1 MKFKEILEKI
11 KVYAPLGVSLVV
23 AACVVIS
30 LSGYQA
36 KASEPSKD
44 KKQQVSESVTD
55 AETETET
62 ENAAEDT
69 QTHAGSFELADG
81 VYKGSATG
89 FSGPVTVAVTIM
101 DKKITS
107 IDILSSTDDEAFFN
121 RAKGVIDRIIA
132 SQSFDV
138 DVVSG
143 ATYSSNGIIGA
154 VKNALTGEKDNGVTG
169 KSKQESTSES
179 ESDSSLA
186 EIAAVQDASAYKD
199 GTYYGTG
206 KGFAGTMKVKV
217 DISGGKIASISIVS
231 TKDGDSYVKSAS
243 SLLDTIVEKQ
253 STNVDTVSGATF
265 SSRGIIAA
273 VRSALSQAAVSEN
286 TADNNNDKQEA
297 AESSGNGQTDEN
309 SSGSA
314 SEQGTEGTLPYVDGI
329 YYGTAEGYKGDIKAA
344 VVIQNKTLKAILVTE
359 KQDDEPFITNA
370 MDVLKNMMKKQSADV
385 DTVSGATYSSKG
397 LIGAVKAAFEE
408 ARKTT
413 AGENTGDGN
422 SDANNKNNSNS
433 DNNNGN
439 DNSSNNADD
448 SNIAGEEDKA
458 VLSKLVQS
466 QASLDGAQYTQLSWY
481 LLQIRL
487 GDAQEVLESA
497 ESTKKDVSCAQ
508 EKLQA
513 AINALQKNDTST
525 NVYEDGVYEVST
537 LCIPDDDMDFSAYN
551 LSMKVTIAN
560 DRIVSIT
567 DVKGDGDS
575 QNASYI
581 KKAADGT
588 KNQPGL
594 VSVLT
599 SQANADSIDFSS
611 IDTVSRATCT
621 SKAIIDG
628 CKSALEAAKKK

>member
-30 LSGYQA
+30 LSTYQA

-44 KKQQVSESVTD
+44 KKQQVSESMAD
-55 AETETET
+55 TETET
-62 ENAAEDT
+62 ENATEDT
-69 QTHAGSFELADG
+69 QTATGSFDLADG

-89 FSGPVTVAVTIM
+89 YRGSVTVAVTIL
-101 DKKITS
+101 DKKIVS
-107 IDILSSTDDEAFFN
+107 IDILSASDDEAFFN
-121 RAKGVIDRIIA
+121 RAKGVIDRIIS
-132 SQSFDV
+132 SQSLDV

-179 ESDSSLA
+179 ESDSSSA

-206 KGFAGTMKVKV
+206 KGFAGNIKVKV
-217 DISGGKIASISIVS
+217 DIAGGKISAISIVS

-273 VRSALSQAAVSEN
+273 VRSALSRAAVSEN
-286 TADNNNDKQEA
+286 TAGNNTDKQGA
-297 AESSGNGQTDEN
+297 AEASGNGQTDEN
-309 SSGSA
+309 SSGGA
-314 SEQGTEGTLPYVDGI
+314 SEQGTEGTLAYVDGI
-329 YYGTAEGYKGDIKAA
+329 YYGTSEGYKGDIKVA
-344 VVIQNKTLKAILVTE
+344 VVIQDKTLKAILVTE

-397 LIGAVKAAFEE
+397 LIGAVKEAFEE

-413 AGENTGDGN
+413 AGENTGNGN
-422 SDANNKNNSNS
+422 SGGNNNNSN
-433 DNNNGN
+433 
-439 DNSSNNADD
+439 NAAD
-448 SNIAGEEDKA
+448 SNIALDEDKA

-466 QASLDGAQYTQLSWY
+466 QASLDGTQYTQLSWY

-497 ESTKKDVSCAQ
+497 ESTKKDVSRAQ

-525 NVYEDGVYEVST
+525 NVYEDGTYEVST

-588 KNQPGL
+588 KNQQGM
-594 VSVLT
+594 VSMLT

-611 IDTVSRATCT
+611 IDTVSHATCT

>member
-1 MKFKEILEKI
+1 MKFKEVLEKI
-11 KVYAPLGVSLVV
+11 KVYAPLGVSLVI

-30 LSGYQA
+30 LSGYQT

-44 KKQQVSESVTD
+44 KKHQVSERVTD
-55 AETETET
+55 AETET

-69 QTHAGSFELADG
+69 QTATGSFELADG

-273 VRSALSQAAVSEN
+273 VRSALSQAAVSDN
-286 TADNNNDKQEA
+286 TDKQGA
-297 AESSGNGQTDEN
+297 AEASGNGQTDEN

-314 SEQGTEGTLPYVDGI
+314 SEKGTEGTLPYADGI
-329 YYGTAEGYKGDIKAA
+329 YYGTAGGYKGDIRVA
-344 VVIQNKTLKAILVTE
+344 VVIQDKTLKAILVTE

-413 AGENTGDGN
+413 AGENTGGSN
-422 SDANNKNNSNS
+422 SDSNNSN
-433 DNNNGN
+433 DNN
-439 DNSSNNADD
+439 

-525 NVYEDGVYEVST
+525 NVYEDGTYDVST

-575 QNASYI
+575 QNVSYI
-581 KKAADGT
+581 NKAADGT
-588 KNQPGL
+588 KNQPGM

>member
-1 MKFKEILEKI
+1 MKFKEVLEKI
-11 KVYAPLGVSLVV
+11 KVYAPLGVSLVI

-30 LSGYQA
+30 LSGYQT

-44 KKQQVSESVTD
+44 KKHQVSERVTD
-55 AETETET
+55 TETED
-62 ENAAEDT
+62 AAEDT
-69 QTHAGSFELADG
+69 QTATGSFELADG

-101 DKKITS
+101 DKKIIS

-273 VRSALSQAAVSEN
+273 VRSALSQAAVSDN
-286 TADNNNDKQEA
+286 TVGNNTDKQGA
-297 AESSGNGQTDEN
+297 AEASGNGQTDEN

-329 YYGTAEGYKGDIKAA
+329 YYGTAEGYKGDIRVA
-344 VVIQNKTLKAILVTE
+344 VVIQDKTLKAILVTE

-408 ARKTT
+408 ARKAT
-413 AGENTGDGN
+413 AGENTGGSN
-422 SDANNKNNSNS
+422 SDSNNSN
-433 DNNNGN
+433 DNN
-439 DNSSNNADD
+439 

-458 VLSKLVQS
+458 VLLKLVQS

-525 NVYEDGVYEVST
+525 NVYEDGTYDVST

-575 QNASYI
+575 QNVSYI
-581 KKAADGT
+581 KKAVDGT
-588 KNQPGL
+588 KNQPGM

-599 SQANADSIDFSS
+599 SQTNADSIDFSS
-611 IDTVSRATCT
+611 IDTVSHATCT

>member
-1 MKFKEILEKI
+1 MKFKEVLEKI
-11 KVYAPLGVSLVV
+11 KVYAPLGVSLVI

-30 LSGYQA
+30 LSGYQT

-44 KKQQVSESVTD
+44 KKQQVSERVTD
-55 AETETET
+55 TETET
-62 ENAAEDT
+62 ENT
-69 QTHAGSFELADG
+69 QTATGSFDLADG

-101 DKKITS
+101 DKEITS

-121 RAKGVIDRIIA
+121 RAKGVIDRIIS

-143 ATYSSNGIIGA
+143 ATYSSNGIIKA
-154 VKNALTGEKDNGVTG
+154 VKNALTGEKDKTVTG
-169 KSKQESTSES
+169 KSKQESAS
-179 ESDSSLA
+179 ESDSSSV
-186 EIAAVQDASAYKD
+186 EKAAVQDASAYKD

-217 DISGGKIASISIVS
+217 DIVGGKIASISIVS
-231 TKDGDSYVKSAS
+231 TKDGDSYAKSAS

-265 SSRGIIAA
+265 SSRGIISA
-273 VRSALSQAAVSEN
+273 VRSALSQAAVSQN
-286 TADNNNDKQEA
+286 TADNITDKQDATET
-297 AESSGNGQTDEN
+297 SGNGQTDEN
-309 SSGSA
+309 PSGSA
-314 SEQGTEGTLPYVDGI
+314 SEQGTGGTLPYVDGI
-329 YYGTAEGYKGDIKAA
+329 YYGTAEGYKGDIKVA
-344 VVIQNKTLKAILVTE
+344 VVIQDKTLKAILVTE

-413 AGENTGDGN
+413 AGENTGD
-422 SDANNKNNSNS
+422 SNS
-433 DNNNGN
+433 GNN
-439 DNSSNNADD
+439 NSSNNSDN
-448 SNIAGEEDKA
+448 SNIAGDEDKA

-466 QASLDGAQYTQLSWY
+466 QASLDGTQYTQLSWY

-487 GDAQEVLESA
+487 EDANEVLSSA
-497 ESTKKDVSCAQ
+497 EATKKDVSRAQ

-525 NVYEDGVYEVST
+525 NVYEDGTYDVST

-588 KNQPGL
+588 KNQQGM

-599 SQANADSIDFSS
+599 SQANAANIDFSS

-621 SKAIIDG
+621 SKAIING
-628 CKSALEAAKKK
+628 CKSVLEAAKKK

>member
-1 MKFKEILEKI
+1 MKFKEVLEKI
-11 KVYAPLGVSLVV
+11 KVYAPLGVSLVI

-30 LSGYQA
+30 LSGYQT

-44 KKQQVSESVTD
+44 KKQQVSDRV
-55 AETETET
+55 TETET
-62 ENAAEDT
+62 ENAAENT
-69 QTHAGSFELADG
+69 QTATGSFELADG

-132 SQSFDV
+132 SQSFGV

-273 VRSALSQAAVSEN
+273 VRSALSQAAVSDN
-286 TADNNNDKQEA
+286 TDKQGA
-297 AESSGNGQTDEN
+297 AEASGNGQTDEN

-314 SEQGTEGTLPYVDGI
+314 SEKGTEGTLPYADGI
-329 YYGTAEGYKGDIKAA
+329 YYGTAGGYKGDIRVA
-344 VVIQNKTLKAILVTE
+344 VVIQDKTLKAILVTE

-413 AGENTGDGN
+413 AGENTGGSN
-422 SDANNKNNSNS
+422 SDSNNSN
-433 DNNNGN
+433 DNN
-439 DNSSNNADD
+439 

-487 GDAQEVLESA
+487 GDAQEILESA

-525 NVYEDGVYEVST
+525 NVYEDGTYDVST

-575 QNASYI
+575 QNVSYI
-581 KKAADGT
+581 NKAADGT
-588 KNQPGL
+588 KNQPGM

>member
-1 MKFKEILEKI
+1 MKFKEVLEKI
-11 KVYAPLGVSLVV
+11 KVYAPLGVSLVI

-30 LSGYQA
+30 LSGYQT

-44 KKQQVSESVTD
+44 KKHQVSERVTD
-55 AETETET
+55 TET

-69 QTHAGSFELADG
+69 QTATGSFELADG

-273 VRSALSQAAVSEN
+273 VRSALSQAAVSDN
-286 TADNNNDKQEA
+286 TVGNNTDKQGA
-297 AESSGNGQTDEN
+297 AEASGNGQTDEN

-314 SEQGTEGTLPYVDGI
+314 SEKGTEGTLQYVDGI
-329 YYGTAEGYKGDIKAA
+329 YYGTAEGYKGDIRVA
-344 VVIQNKTLKAILVTE
+344 VVIQDKTLKAILVTE

-413 AGENTGDGN
+413 AGENTGGSN
-422 SDANNKNNSNS
+422 SDSNNSN
-433 DNNNGN
+433 DNN
-439 DNSSNNADD
+439 

-458 VLSKLVQS
+458 VLLKLVQS

-525 NVYEDGVYEVST
+525 NVYEDGTYDVST

-575 QNASYI
+575 QNVSYI
-581 KKAADGT
+581 KKAVDGT
-588 KNQPGL
+588 KNQAGM

-599 SQANADSIDFSS
+599 SQTNADSIDFSS
-611 IDTVSRATCT
+611 IDTVSHATCT

>member
-1 MKFKEILEKI
+1 MKFKEVLEKI
-11 KVYAPLGVSLVV
+11 KVYAPLGVSLVI

-30 LSGYQA
+30 LSGYQT

-44 KKQQVSESVTD
+44 KKQQVSERVTD
-55 AETETET
+55 TET

-69 QTHAGSFELADG
+69 QTATGSFELADG

-169 KSKQESTSES
+169 KAKQESTSES

-273 VRSALSQAAVSEN
+273 VRSALSQAAVSDN
-286 TADNNNDKQEA
+286 TDKQGA
-297 AESSGNGQTDEN
+297 AEASGNGQTDEN

-314 SEQGTEGTLPYVDGI
+314 SEKGTEGTLPYVDGV
-329 YYGTAEGYKGDIKAA
+329 YYGTAEGYKGDIRVA
-344 VVIQNKTLKAILVTE
+344 VVIQDKTLKAILVTE

-413 AGENTGDGN
+413 AGENTGGSN
-422 SDANNKNNSNS
+422 SDSNNSN
-433 DNNNGN
+433 DNN
-439 DNSSNNADD
+439 

-487 GDAQEVLESA
+487 GDAQEILESA

-525 NVYEDGVYEVST
+525 NVYEDGTYDVST

-575 QNASYI
+575 QNVSYI
-581 KKAADGT
+581 NKAADGT
-588 KNQPGL
+588 KNQPGM

-599 SQANADSIDFSS
+599 SQTNADSIDFSS
-611 IDTVSRATCT
+611 IDTVSHATCT

>member
-1 MKFKEILEKI
+1 MKFKEVLEKI
-11 KVYAPLGVSLVV
+11 KVYAPLGVSLVI

-30 LSGYQA
+30 LSGYQT

-44 KKQQVSESVTD
+44 KKQQVSERVTD
-55 AETETET
+55 AET

-69 QTHAGSFELADG
+69 QTATGSFELADG

-101 DKKITS
+101 DKKIIS

-179 ESDSSLA
+179 ESDSALA

-206 KGFAGTMKVKV
+206 KGFVGTMKVKV

-273 VRSALSQAAVSEN
+273 VRSALSQAAVSDN
-286 TADNNNDKQEA
+286 TTGNNTDKQSA
-297 AESSGNGQTDEN
+297 AEASGNGQTDEN

-314 SEQGTEGTLPYVDGI
+314 SEKGTEGTLPYVDGI
-329 YYGTAEGYKGDIKAA
+329 YYGTAEGYRGDIRVA
-344 VVIQNKTLKAILVTE
+344 VVIQDKTLKAILVTK

-413 AGENTGDGN
+413 AGENTGDSN
-422 SDANNKNNSNS
+422 SDSNNSN
-433 DNNNGN
+433 DNNG
-439 DNSSNNADD
+439 
-448 SNIAGEEDKA
+448 NIAGEEDKA

-525 NVYEDGVYEVST
+525 NVYEDGTYDVST

-575 QNASYI
+575 QNAPYI
-581 KKAADGT
+581 NKAADGT
-588 KNQPGL
+588 KNQPGM

-599 SQANADSIDFSS
+599 SQTNADSIDFSS

-628 CKSALEAAKKK
+628 CKSALESAKKK

>member
-1 MKFKEILEKI
+1 MKFKEVFEKI
-11 KVYAPLGVSLVV
+11 KVYAPLGVSLVI

-30 LSGYQA
+30 LSGYQT
-36 KASEPSKD
+36 KASEPSND
-44 KKQQVSESVTD
+44 KKHQVSERVTD
-55 AETETET
+55 TETED
-62 ENAAEDT
+62 AAEDT
-69 QTHAGSFELADG
+69 QTATGSFELADG

-101 DKKITS
+101 DKKIIS

-169 KSKQESTSES
+169 KSKQGSTSES

-273 VRSALSQAAVSEN
+273 VRSALSQAAVNDN
-286 TADNNNDKQEA
+286 TTGNNTDKQGA
-297 AESSGNGQTDEN
+297 AEVSGNGQTDEN

-314 SEQGTEGTLPYVDGI
+314 SEKGTEGTLPYVDGI
-329 YYGTAEGYKGDIKAA
+329 YYGTAEGYKGDIRVA
-344 VVIQNKTLKAILVTE
+344 VVIQDKTLKAILVTE

-413 AGENTGDGN
+413 AGENTGGSN
-422 SDANNKNNSNS
+422 SDSNNSN
-433 DNNNGN
+433 DNN
-439 DNSSNNADD
+439 

-458 VLSKLVQS
+458 VLLKLVQS

-525 NVYEDGVYEVST
+525 NVYEDGTYDVST

-575 QNASYI
+575 QNVSYI
-581 KKAADGT
+581 KKAVDGT
-588 KNQPGL
+588 KNQAGM

-599 SQANADSIDFSS
+599 SQTNADSIDFSS
-611 IDTVSRATCT
+611 IDTVSHATCT

>member
-1 MKFKEILEKI
+1 MKFKEVLEKI
-11 KVYAPLGVSLVV
+11 KVYAPLGVSLVI

-30 LSGYQA
+30 LSGYQT

-44 KKQQVSESVTD
+44 KKQQVSERVTD
-55 AETETET
+55 TET
-62 ENAAEDT
+62 ENT
-69 QTHAGSFELADG
+69 QTATGSFDLADG

-121 RAKGVIDRIIA
+121 RAKGVIDRIIS

-143 ATYSSNGIIGA
+143 ATYSSNGIIKA

-169 KSKQESTSES
+169 KSKQESASES
-179 ESDSSLA
+179 ESDSSSV

-217 DISGGKIASISIVS
+217 DIAGGKIASISIVS

-286 TADNNNDKQEA
+286 TAGNNTDKQDATET
-297 AESSGNGQTDEN
+297 SGNGQTDEN
-309 SSGSA
+309 PSGSA
-314 SEQGTEGTLPYVDGI
+314 SEQGTGGTLPYVDGI
-329 YYGTAEGYKGDIKAA
+329 YYGTAEGYKGDIKVA
-344 VVIQNKTLKAILVTE
+344 VVIQDKTLKAILVTE

-413 AGENTGDGN
+413 AGENTGD
-422 SDANNKNNSNS
+422 SNS
-433 DNNNGN
+433 GNN
-439 DNSSNNADD
+439 NSSNNSDN
-448 SNIAGEEDKA
+448 SNIAGDEDKA

-466 QASLDGAQYTQLSWY
+466 QASLDGTQYTQLSWY

-487 GDAQEVLESA
+487 EDANEVLSSA
-497 ESTKKDVSCAQ
+497 EATKKDVSRAQ

-525 NVYEDGVYEVST
+525 NVYEDGTYDVST

-588 KNQPGL
+588 KNQQGM

-599 SQANADSIDFSS
+599 SQANAANIDFSS

-621 SKAIIDG
+621 SKAIING
-628 CKSALEAAKKK
+628 CKSVLEAAKKK

>member
-1 MKFKEILEKI
+1 MKFKEVLEKI
-11 KVYAPLGVSLVV
+11 KVYAPLGVSLVI

-30 LSGYQA
+30 LSGYQT

-44 KKQQVSESVTD
+44 KKHQVSERVTD
-55 AETETET
+55 TETED
-62 ENAAEDT
+62 AAEDT
-69 QTHAGSFELADG
+69 QTATGSFELADG

-101 DKKITS
+101 DKKIIS

-273 VRSALSQAAVSEN
+273 VRSALSQAAVSDN
-286 TADNNNDKQEA
+286 TVGNNTDKQGA
-297 AESSGNGQTDEN
+297 AEASGNGQTDEN

-329 YYGTAEGYKGDIKAA
+329 YYGTAEGYKGDIRVA
-344 VVIQNKTLKAILVTE
+344 VVIQDKTLKAILVTE

-385 DTVSGATYSSKG
+385 DTVSGAYSSKG

-413 AGENTGDGN
+413 AGENTGGSN
-422 SDANNKNNSNS
+422 SDSNNSN
-433 DNNNGN
+433 DNN
-439 DNSSNNADD
+439 

-458 VLSKLVQS
+458 VLLKLVQS

-525 NVYEDGVYEVST
+525 NVYEDGTYDVST

-575 QNASYI
+575 QNVSYI
-581 KKAADGT
+581 KKAVEGT
-588 KNQPGL
+588 KNQPGM

-599 SQANADSIDFSS
+599 SQTNADSIDFSS
-611 IDTVSRATCT
+611 IDTVSHATCT

>member
-30 LSGYQA
+30 LSTYQA

-44 KKQQVSESVTD
+44 KKQQVSESMAD
-55 AETETET
+55 TETET
-62 ENAAEDT
+62 ENATEDT
-69 QTHAGSFELADG
+69 QTATGSFDLADG

-89 FSGPVTVAVTIM
+89 YRGSVTVAVTIL
-101 DKKITS
+101 DKKIVS
-107 IDILSSTDDEAFFN
+107 IDILSASDDEAFFN
-121 RAKGVIDRIIA
+121 RAKGVIDRIIS
-132 SQSFDV
+132 SQSLDV

-154 VKNALTGEKDNGVTG
+154 VKNALTGEKDKGVTG
-169 KSKQESTSES
+169 KSKQESRLDS
-179 ESDSSLA
+179 ESDNSSA

-206 KGFAGTMKVKV
+206 KGFAGNIKVKV
-217 DISGGKIASISIVS
+217 DIAGGKISAISIVS

-273 VRSALSQAAVSEN
+273 VRSALSQATVREN
-286 TADNNNDKQEA
+286 TAGSDTDKQGA
-297 AESSGNGQTDEN
+297 AETSGNGQTDEN

-314 SEQGTEGTLPYVDGI
+314 SEHGTEGTLPYVDGI
-329 YYGTAEGYKGDIKAA
+329 YYGTSEGYKGDIKVA
-344 VVIQNKTLKAILVTE
+344 VVIQDKTLKAILVTE

-397 LIGAVKAAFEE
+397 LIGAVKEAFEE

-413 AGENTGDGN
+413 AGENTGNGN
-422 SDANNKNNSNS
+422 SGGNNNNSN
-433 DNNNGN
+433 
-439 DNSSNNADD
+439 NAAD
-448 SNIAGEEDKA
+448 SNIALDEDKA

-466 QASLDGAQYTQLSWY
+466 QASLDGTQYTQLSWY

-487 GDAQEVLESA
+487 GDAQEVLDSA
-497 ESTKKDVSCAQ
+497 ESTKKDVSRTQ

-525 NVYEDGVYEVST
+525 NVYEDGTYEVST

-588 KNQPGL
+588 KNQQGM
-594 VSVLT
+594 VSMLT
-599 SQANADSIDFSS
+599 SQAKADSIDFSS

>member
-1 MKFKEILEKI
+1 MKFKEVLEKI
-11 KVYAPLGVSLVV
+11 KVYAPLGVSLVI

-30 LSGYQA
+30 LSGYQT

-44 KKQQVSESVTD
+44 KKHQVSERVTD
-55 AETETET
+55 TETED
-62 ENAAEDT
+62 AAEDT
-69 QTHAGSFELADG
+69 QTATGSFELADG

-121 RAKGVIDRIIA
+121 RAKAVIDRIIA

-273 VRSALSQAAVSEN
+273 VRSALSQAAVSDKTTGNN
-286 TADNNNDKQEA
+286 TDKQGA
-297 AESSGNGQTDEN
+297 AEASGNGQTDKN

-329 YYGTAEGYKGDIKAA
+329 YYGTAEGYKGDIRVA
-344 VVIQNKTLKAILVTE
+344 VVIQDKTLKAILVTE

-413 AGENTGDGN
+413 AGENTGGSN
-422 SDANNKNNSNS
+422 SDSNNSN
-433 DNNNGN
+433 DNN
-439 DNSSNNADD
+439 

-458 VLSKLVQS
+458 VLLKLVQS

-525 NVYEDGVYEVST
+525 NVYEDGTYDVST

-575 QNASYI
+575 QNVSYI
-581 KKAADGT
+581 KKAVDGT
-588 KNQPGL
+588 KNQAGM

-599 SQANADSIDFSS
+599 SQTNADSIDFSS
-611 IDTVSRATCT
+611 IDTVSHATCT

>member
-1 MKFKEILEKI
+1 MKFKEVLEKI
-11 KVYAPLGVSLVV
+11 KVYAPLGVSLVI

-30 LSGYQA
+30 LSGYQT

-44 KKQQVSESVTD
+44 KKHQVSERVTD
-55 AETETET
+55 TET

-69 QTHAGSFELADG
+69 QTATGSFELADG

-121 RAKGVIDRIIA
+121 RAKAVIDRIIA

-169 KSKQESTSES
+169 KSKQGSTSES

-231 TKDGDSYVKSAS
+231 TKDGDSYVKIAS

-273 VRSALSQAAVSEN
+273 VRSALSQAAVSDN
-286 TADNNNDKQEA
+286 TTGNNTDKQGA
-297 AESSGNGQTDEN
+297 AEVSGNGQTDEN

-329 YYGTAEGYKGDIKAA
+329 YYGTAEGYKGDIRVA
-344 VVIQNKTLKAILVTE
+344 VVIQDKTLKAILVTE

-385 DTVSGATYSSKG
+385 DTISGATYSSKG

-413 AGENTGDGN
+413 AGENTGGSN
-422 SDANNKNNSNS
+422 SDSNNSN
-433 DNNNGN
+433 DNN
-439 DNSSNNADD
+439 

-458 VLSKLVQS
+458 VLLKLVQS

-525 NVYEDGVYEVST
+525 NVYEDGTYDVST

-575 QNASYI
+575 QNVSYI
-581 KKAADGT
+581 KKAVDGT
-588 KNQPGL
+588 KNQAGM

-599 SQANADSIDFSS
+599 SQTNADSIDFSS
-611 IDTVSRATCT
+611 IDTVSHATCT

>member
-1 MKFKEILEKI
+1 MKFKEVLEKI
-11 KVYAPLGVSLVV
+11 KVYAPLGVSLVI

-30 LSGYQA
+30 LSGYQT

-44 KKQQVSESVTD
+44 KKHQVSERVTD
-55 AETETET
+55 TETED
-62 ENAAEDT
+62 AAEDT
-69 QTHAGSFELADG
+69 QTATGSFELADG

-101 DKKITS
+101 DKKIIS

-169 KSKQESTSES
+169 KSKQGSTSES

-206 KGFAGTMKVKV
+206 KSFAGTMKVKV

-273 VRSALSQAAVSEN
+273 VRSALSQAAVSDN
-286 TADNNNDKQEA
+286 TTGNNTDKQGA
-297 AESSGNGQTDEN
+297 AEASGNGQTDEN

-314 SEQGTEGTLPYVDGI
+314 SEKGTEGTLPYVDGI
-329 YYGTAEGYKGDIKAA
+329 YYGTAEGYKGDIRVA
-344 VVIQNKTLKAILVTE
+344 VVIQDKTLKAILVTE

-413 AGENTGDGN
+413 AGENTGGSN
-422 SDANNKNNSNS
+422 SDSNNSN
-433 DNNNGN
+433 DNN
-439 DNSSNNADD
+439 

-458 VLSKLVQS
+458 VLLKLVQS

-525 NVYEDGVYEVST
+525 NVYEDGTYDVST

-575 QNASYI
+575 QNVSYI
-581 KKAADGT
+581 KKAVDGT
-588 KNQPGL
+588 KNQAGM

-599 SQANADSIDFSS
+599 SQTNADSIDFSS
-611 IDTVSRATCT
+611 IDTVSHATCT

>member
-1 MKFKEILEKI
+1 MKFKEVLEKI
-11 KVYAPLGVSLVV
+11 KVYAPLGVSLVI

-30 LSGYQA
+30 LSGYQT

-44 KKQQVSESVTD
+44 NKQQVSDRVT
-55 AETETET
+55 EIETET

-69 QTHAGSFELADG
+69 QTATGSFELADG

-186 EIAAVQDASAYKD
+186 EIAAAQDASAYKD

-273 VRSALSQAAVSEN
+273 VRSALSQAAVSDN
-286 TADNNNDKQEA
+286 TTGNNTDKQGA
-297 AESSGNGQTDEN
+297 AEASGNGQTDEN

-314 SEQGTEGTLPYVDGI
+314 SEKGTEGTLPYVDGI
-329 YYGTAEGYKGDIKAA
+329 YYGTAEGYKGDIRVA
-344 VVIQNKTLKAILVTE
+344 VVIQDKTLKAILVTE

-370 MDVLKNMMKKQSADV
+370 MDVLKNIMKKQSADV

-413 AGENTGDGN
+413 AGENTGGSN
-422 SDANNKNNSNS
+422 SDSNNSN
-433 DNNNGN
+433 DNN
-439 DNSSNNADD
+439 

-525 NVYEDGVYEVST
+525 NVYEDGTYDVST

-575 QNASYI
+575 QNVSYI
-581 KKAADGT
+581 NKAADGT
-588 KNQPGL
+588 KNQPGM

-599 SQANADSIDFSS
+599 SQTNAGSIDFSS

>member
-30 LSGYQA
+30 LSTYQA

-44 KKQQVSESVTD
+44 KKQQVSESVAD
-55 AETETET
+55 TET
-62 ENAAEDT
+62 ENATEDT
-69 QTHAGSFELADG
+69 QTATGSFDLADG

-89 FSGPVTVAVTIM
+89 FSGPVTVAVTIL
-101 DKKITS
+101 DKKIVS
-107 IDILSSTDDEAFFN
+107 IDILSASDDEAFFN

-154 VKNALTGEKDNGVTG
+154 VKNALTGETDKGVTG
-169 KSKQESTSES
+169 KTKQEGTSES

-186 EIAAVQDASAYKD
+186 EIATVQDASAYKD

-206 KGFAGTMKVKV
+206 KGFAGNIKVKV
-217 DISGGKIASISIVS
+217 DIAGGKISAISIVS
-231 TKDGDSYVKSAS
+231 TKDGDSYVRSAS

-286 TADNNNDKQEA
+286 TAGNNTDKQGA
-297 AESSGNGQTDEN
+297 AEASGNGQTDEN

-314 SEQGTEGTLPYVDGI
+314 SEQGTEGTLAYVDGI
-329 YYGTAEGYKGDIKAA
+329 YYGTAEGYKGDIKVA
-344 VVIQNKTLKAILVTE
+344 VVIQDKTLKAILVTE

-413 AGENTGDGN
+413 AGENTGNGN
-422 SDANNKNNSNS
+422 SGGNNNNSN
-433 DNNNGN
+433 NP
-439 DNSSNNADD
+439 AD
-448 SNIAGEEDKA
+448 SNIALDEDKA

-466 QASLDGAQYTQLSWY
+466 QASFDGTQYTQLSWY

-487 GDAQEVLESA
+487 GDAQEVLDSA
-497 ESTKKDVSCAQ
+497 ESTKKDVSRAQ

-525 NVYEDGVYEVST
+525 NVYEDGTYEVST

-588 KNQPGL
+588 KNQQGM
-594 VSVLT
+594 VSMLT

>member
-1 MKFKEILEKI
+1 MKFKEVLEKI
-11 KVYAPLGVSLVV
+11 KVYAPLGVSLVI

-30 LSGYQA
+30 LSGYQT

-44 KKQQVSESVTD
+44 KKHQVSERVTD
-55 AETETET
+55 TETED
-62 ENAAEDT
+62 AAEDT
-69 QTHAGSFELADG
+69 QTATGSFELADG

-101 DKKITS
+101 DKKIIS

-121 RAKGVIDRIIA
+121 RAKAVIDRIIA

-169 KSKQESTSES
+169 KSKQGSTSES

-231 TKDGDSYVKSAS
+231 TKDGDSYVKIAS

-273 VRSALSQAAVSEN
+273 VRSALSQAAVSDN
-286 TADNNNDKQEA
+286 TTGNNTDKQGA
-297 AESSGNGQTDEN
+297 AEVSGNGQTDEN

-314 SEQGTEGTLPYVDGI
+314 SEQGTEGTLPYVDGV
-329 YYGTAEGYKGDIKAA
+329 YYGTAEGYKGDIRVA
-344 VVIQNKTLKAILVTE
+344 VVIQDKTLKAILVTE

-413 AGENTGDGN
+413 AGENTGGSN
-422 SDANNKNNSNS
+422 SDSNNSN
-433 DNNNGN
+433 DNN
-439 DNSSNNADD
+439 

-458 VLSKLVQS
+458 VLLKLVQS

-525 NVYEDGVYEVST
+525 NVYEDGTYDVST

-575 QNASYI
+575 QNVSYI

-588 KNQPGL
+588 KNQPGM

-599 SQANADSIDFSS
+599 SQTNADSIDFSS
-611 IDTVSRATCT
+611 IDTVSHATCT

>member
-1 MKFKEILEKI
+1 MKFKEVLEKI
-11 KVYAPLGVSLVV
+11 KVYAPLGVSLVI

-30 LSGYQA
+30 LSGYQT

-44 KKQQVSESVTD
+44 KKHQVSERVTD
-55 AETETET
+55 TET

-69 QTHAGSFELADG
+69 QTATGSFELADG

-121 RAKGVIDRIIA
+121 RAKAVIDRIIA

-169 KSKQESTSES
+169 KSKQGSTSES

-273 VRSALSQAAVSEN
+273 VRSALSQAAVSDN
-286 TADNNNDKQEA
+286 TVGNNTDKQGATEA
-297 AESSGNGQTDEN
+297 SGNGQTDEN

-314 SEQGTEGTLPYVDGI
+314 SEKGTEGTLPYVDGI
-329 YYGTAEGYKGDIKAA
+329 YYGTAEGYKGDIRVA
-344 VVIQNKTLKAILVTE
+344 VVIQDKTLKAILVTE

-413 AGENTGDGN
+413 AGENTGGSN
-422 SDANNKNNSNS
+422 SDSNNSN
-433 DNNNGN
+433 DNN
-439 DNSSNNADD
+439 

-458 VLSKLVQS
+458 VLLKLVQS

-525 NVYEDGVYEVST
+525 NVYEDGTYDVST

-575 QNASYI
+575 QNVSYI
-581 KKAADGT
+581 KKAVDGT
-588 KNQPGL
+588 KNQAGM

-599 SQANADSIDFSS
+599 SQTNADSIDFSS
-611 IDTVSRATCT
+611 IDTVSHATCT

>member
-1 MKFKEILEKI
+1 MKFKEVLEKI
-11 KVYAPLGVSLVV
+11 KVYAPLGVSLVI

-30 LSGYQA
+30 LSGYQT

-44 KKQQVSESVTD
+44 KKQQVSERVTD
-55 AETETET
+55 TETET
-62 ENAAEDT
+62 ENATEDT
-69 QTHAGSFELADG
+69 QTATGSFDLADG

-121 RAKGVIDRIIA
+121 RAKGVIDRIIS

-179 ESDSSLA
+179 ESDSSSV

-217 DISGGKIASISIVS
+217 DIAGGKIASISIVS

-273 VRSALSQAAVSEN
+273 VRSALSQAAVSDN
-286 TADNNNDKQEA
+286 TTGNNTDKQGA
-297 AESSGNGQTDEN
+297 AEASGNGQTDEN

-314 SEQGTEGTLPYVDGI
+314 SEKGTEGTLPYVDGI
-329 YYGTAEGYKGDIKAA
+329 YYGTAEGYKGDIRVA
-344 VVIQNKTLKAILVTE
+344 VVIQDKTLKAILVTK

-397 LIGAVKAAFEE
+397 LIGAVKAACEE

-413 AGENTGDGN
+413 AGENTGD
-422 SDANNKNNSNS
+422 SNS
-433 DNNNGN
+433 GNN
-439 DNSSNNADD
+439 NSSNNSDN
-448 SNIAGEEDKA
+448 SNIAGDEDKA

-466 QASLDGAQYTQLSWY
+466 QASLDGTQYTQLSWY

-487 GDAQEVLESA
+487 EDANEVLSSA
-497 ESTKKDVSCAQ
+497 EATKKDVSRAQ

-525 NVYEDGVYEVST
+525 NVYEDGTYDVST

-588 KNQPGL
+588 KNQPGM

-599 SQANADSIDFSS
+599 SQANADSIDFSG

-621 SKAIIDG
+621 SKAIING
-628 CKSALEAAKKK
+628 CKSVLEAAKKK

>member
-1 MKFKEILEKI
+1 MKFKEVLEKI
-11 KVYAPLGVSLVV
+11 KVYAPLGVSLVI

-30 LSGYQA
+30 LSGYQT

-44 KKQQVSESVTD
+44 KKQQVSERVTD
-55 AETETET
+55 TETET
-62 ENAAEDT
+62 ENT
-69 QTHAGSFELADG
+69 QTATGSFDLADG

-179 ESDSSLA
+179 ESDSSSV

-217 DISGGKIASISIVS
+217 DIAGGKIASISIVS

-265 SSRGIIAA
+265 SSRGIISA
-273 VRSALSQAAVSEN
+273 VRSALSQAAVSQN
-286 TADNNNDKQEA
+286 TADNITDKQDATET
-297 AESSGNGQTDEN
+297 SGNGQTDEN
-309 SSGSA
+309 PSGSA
-314 SEQGTEGTLPYVDGI
+314 SEQGTGGTLPYVDGI
-329 YYGTAEGYKGDIKAA
+329 YYGTAEGYKGDIKVA
-344 VVIQNKTLKAILVTE
+344 VVIQDKTLKAILVTE

-413 AGENTGDGN
+413 AGENTGD
-422 SDANNKNNSNS
+422 SNS
-433 DNNNGN
+433 GNN
-439 DNSSNNADD
+439 NSSNNSDN
-448 SNIAGEEDKA
+448 SNIAGDEDKA

-466 QASLDGAQYTQLSWY
+466 QASLDGTQYTQLSWY

-487 GDAQEVLESA
+487 EDANEVLSSA
-497 ESTKKDVSCAQ
+497 EATKKDVSRAQ

-525 NVYEDGVYEVST
+525 NVYEDGTYDVST

-588 KNQPGL
+588 KNQPGM

-599 SQANADSIDFSS
+599 SQANADSIDFSG

-621 SKAIIDG
+621 SKAIING
-628 CKSALEAAKKK
+628 CKSVLEAAKKK

>member
-1 MKFKEILEKI
+1 MKFKEVFEKI
-11 KVYAPLGVSLVV
+11 KVYAPLGVSLVI

-30 LSGYQA
+30 LSGYQT
-36 KASEPSKD
+36 KASEPSND
-44 KKQQVSESVTD
+44 KKHQVSERVTD
-55 AETETET
+55 TETED
-62 ENAAEDT
+62 AAEDT
-69 QTHAGSFELADG
+69 QTATGSFELADG

-121 RAKGVIDRIIA
+121 RAKAVIDRIIA

-169 KSKQESTSES
+169 KSKQGSTSES

-206 KGFAGTMKVKV
+206 KGFASTMKVKV

-231 TKDGDSYVKSAS
+231 TKDGNSYVKSAS

-273 VRSALSQAAVSEN
+273 VRSALSQAAVSDN
-286 TADNNNDKQEA
+286 TVGNNTDKQGA
-297 AESSGNGQTDEN
+297 AEASGNGQTDEN

-314 SEQGTEGTLPYVDGI
+314 SEKGTEGTLPYVDGI
-329 YYGTAEGYKGDIKAA
+329 YYGTAEGYKGDIRVA
-344 VVIQNKTLKAILVTE
+344 VVIQDKTLKAILVTE

-413 AGENTGDGN
+413 AGENTGGSN
-422 SDANNKNNSNS
+422 SDSNNSN
-433 DNNNGN
+433 DNN
-439 DNSSNNADD
+439 

-458 VLSKLVQS
+458 VLLKLVQS

-525 NVYEDGVYEVST
+525 NVYEDGTYDVST

-575 QNASYI
+575 QNVSYI
-581 KKAADGT
+581 KKAVDGT
-588 KNQPGL
+588 KNQAGM

-599 SQANADSIDFSS
+599 SQTNADSIDFSS
-611 IDTVSRATCT
+611 IDTVSHATCT

>member
-1 MKFKEILEKI
+1 MKFKEVLEKI
-11 KVYAPLGVSLVV
+11 KVYAPLGVSLVI

-30 LSGYQA
+30 LSGYQT

-44 KKQQVSESVTD
+44 KKHQVSERVTD
-55 AETETET
+55 TET

-69 QTHAGSFELADG
+69 QTATGSFELADG

-101 DKKITS
+101 DKKIIS

-169 KSKQESTSES
+169 KSKQGSTSES

-273 VRSALSQAAVSEN
+273 VRSALSQAAVSDN
-286 TADNNNDKQEA
+286 TTGNNTDKQGA
-297 AESSGNGQTDEN
+297 AEASGNGQTDEN

-329 YYGTAEGYKGDIKAA
+329 YYGTAEGYKGDIRVA
-344 VVIQNKTLKAILVTE
+344 VVIQDKTLKAILVTE

-413 AGENTGDGN
+413 AGENTGGSN
-422 SDANNKNNSNS
+422 SDSNNSN
-433 DNNNGN
+433 DNN
-439 DNSSNNADD
+439 

-458 VLSKLVQS
+458 VLLKLVQS

-525 NVYEDGVYEVST
+525 NVYEDGTYDVST

-575 QNASYI
+575 QNVSYI
-581 KKAADGT
+581 KKAVDGT
-588 KNQPGL
+588 KNQAGM

-599 SQANADSIDFSS
+599 SQTNADSIDFSS
-611 IDTVSRATCT
+611 IDTVSHATCT

>member
-1 MKFKEILEKI
+1 MKFKEVLEKI
-11 KVYAPLGVSLVV
+11 KVYAPLGVSLVI

-30 LSGYQA
+30 LSGYQT

-44 KKQQVSESVTD
+44 KKQQVSENVTD
-55 AETETET
+55 TETET
-62 ENAAEDT
+62 ENAAENT
-69 QTHAGSFELADG
+69 QTATGSFDLADG

-121 RAKGVIDRIIA
+121 RAKGVIDRIIS

-143 ATYSSNGIIGA
+143 ATYSSNGIIKA
-154 VKNALTGEKDNGVTG
+154 VKNALTGEKDKTVTG
-169 KSKQESTSES
+169 KSKQESAS
-179 ESDSSLA
+179 ESDSSSV
-186 EIAAVQDASAYKD
+186 EKAAVQDASAYKD

-217 DISGGKIASISIVS
+217 DIAGGKIASISIVS

-265 SSRGIIAA
+265 SSRGIISA
-273 VRSALSQAAVSEN
+273 VRSALSQAAVSKN
-286 TADNNNDKQEA
+286 TADNVTDKQDETQT
-297 AESSGNGQTDEN
+297 SGNGQTGEN
-309 SSGSA
+309 PSGSA
-314 SEQGTEGTLPYVDGI
+314 QQQGTEGTLPYVDGI
-329 YYGTAEGYKGDIKAA
+329 YYGTAEGYKGDIKVA
-344 VVIQNKTLKAILVTE
+344 VVIQDKTLKAILVTE
-359 KQDDEPFITNA
+359 KNDDEPFITNA
-370 MDVLKNMMKKQSADV
+370 MDVLKNMMKKQSTDV

-413 AGENTGDGN
+413 AGENTGD
-422 SDANNKNNSNS
+422 SNS
-433 DNNNGN
+433 GNN
-439 DNSSNNADD
+439 NSSNNSDN
-448 SNIAGEEDKA
+448 SNIAGDEDKA

-466 QASLDGAQYTQLSWY
+466 QASLDGTQYTQLSWY

-487 GDAQEVLESA
+487 EDANEVLSSA
-497 ESTKKDVSCAQ
+497 EATKKDVSRAQ

-525 NVYEDGVYEVST
+525 NVYEDGTYNVST
-537 LCIPDDDMDFSAYN
+537 LCTPDDDMDFIAYN

-588 KNQPGL
+588 KNQPGM

-599 SQANADSIDFSS
+599 SQAKADSIDFSR

-621 SKAIIDG
+621 SNAIIDG
-628 CKSALEAAKKK
+628 CKSALETAKKK

>member
-1 MKFKEILEKI
+1 MKFKEVLEKI
-11 KVYAPLGVSLVV
+11 KVYAPLGVSLVI

-30 LSGYQA
+30 LSGYQT

-44 KKQQVSESVTD
+44 KKHQVSERVID
-55 AETETET
+55 TETET

-69 QTHAGSFELADG
+69 QTATGSFELADG

-89 FSGPVTVAVTIM
+89 FSGPVTVVVTIM

-121 RAKGVIDRIIA
+121 RAKGVIDRIIS

-217 DISGGKIASISIVS
+217 DIVGGKIASISIVS

-243 SLLDTIVEKQ
+243 SLIDTIVEKQ

-273 VRSALSQAAVSEN
+273 VRSALSQASVSDN
-286 TADNNNDKQEA
+286 TTGNNTDKQGA

-309 SSGSA
+309 SSGSEP
-314 SEQGTEGTLPYVDGI
+314 EQTAEGTLPYVDGI
-329 YYGTAEGYKGDIKAA
+329 YYGTAEGYKGDIKVA
-344 VVIQNKTLKAILVTE
+344 VVIQDKTLKAILVTE

-413 AGENTGDGN
+413 AGENTGDSNSGN
-422 SDANNKNNSNS
+422 NNSNS

-487 GDAQEVLESA
+487 WDAQEVLESA

-513 AINALQKNDTST
+513 AINTLQKNDTST
-525 NVYEDGVYEVST
+525 NVYEDGTYDVST

-575 QNASYI
+575 QNDPYI

>member
-30 LSGYQA
+30 LSTYQA

-44 KKQQVSESVTD
+44 KKQQVSESMAD
-55 AETETET
+55 TETET
-62 ENAAEDT
+62 ENATEDT
-69 QTHAGSFELADG
+69 QTATGSFDLADG

-154 VKNALTGEKDNGVTG
+154 VKNALTGETDKGVTE
-169 KSKQESTSES
+169 KTKQEGTSES
-179 ESDSSLA
+179 ESDSSSA

-206 KGFAGTMKVKV
+206 KGFAGNIKVKV
-217 DISGGKIASISIVS
+217 DIAGGKISAISIVS

-286 TADNNNDKQEA
+286 TAGNNTDKQGA
-297 AESSGNGQTDEN
+297 AEASGNGQTDEN

-329 YYGTAEGYKGDIKAA
+329 YYGTSEGYKGDIKVA
-344 VVIQNKTLKAILVTE
+344 VVIQDKTLKAILVTE

-413 AGENTGDGN
+413 AGENTGNGN
-422 SDANNKNNSNS
+422 SGGNNNNSN
-433 DNNNGN
+433 
-439 DNSSNNADD
+439 NAAD
-448 SNIAGEEDKA
+448 SNIALDEDKA

-466 QASLDGAQYTQLSWY
+466 QASLDGTQYTQLSWY

-487 GDAQEVLESA
+487 GDAQEVLDLA
-497 ESTKKDVSCAQ
+497 ESTKKDVSRAQ

-525 NVYEDGVYEVST
+525 NVYEDGTYEVST
-537 LCIPDDDMDFSAYN
+537 LCIPDDDMDFVAYN

-588 KNQPGL
+588 KNQQGM
-594 VSVLT
+594 VSMLT

>member
-1 MKFKEILEKI
+1 MKFKEVLEKI
-11 KVYAPLGVSLVV
+11 KVYAPLGVSLVI

-30 LSGYQA
+30 LSGYQT

-44 KKQQVSESVTD
+44 KKQQVSERVTD
-55 AETETET
+55 AETET

-69 QTHAGSFELADG
+69 QTATGSFELADG

-169 KSKQESTSES
+169 KAKQESTSES

-273 VRSALSQAAVSEN
+273 VRSALSQAAVSDN
-286 TADNNNDKQEA
+286 TTGNNTDKQEA
-297 AESSGNGQTDEN
+297 AEASGNGQTDEN

-329 YYGTAEGYKGDIKAA
+329 YYGTAEGYKGDIRVA
-344 VVIQNKTLKAILVTE
+344 VVIQDKTLKAILVTE

-413 AGENTGDGN
+413 AGENAGDGN

-448 SNIAGEEDKA
+448 RNIAGEEDKA

-525 NVYEDGVYEVST
+525 NVYEDGTYDVST

-575 QNASYI
+575 QNVSYI

-599 SQANADSIDFSS
+599 SQANADSTDFSS

>member
-62 ENAAEDT
+62 ENATEDT
-69 QTHAGSFELADG
+69 QTVTGSFELADG

-101 DKKITS
+101 DKKVTS

-121 RAKGVIDRIIA
+121 RAKGVIDRIIS
-132 SQSFDV
+132 SQSLDV

-154 VKNALTGEKDNGVTG
+154 VKNALTGEKDKGVTG
-169 KSKQESTSES
+169 KSKQESRSDS
-179 ESDSSLA
+179 ESDNSSA

-206 KGFAGTMKVKV
+206 KGFAGNIKVKV
-217 DISGGKIASISIVS
+217 DIAGGKISAISIVS

-286 TADNNNDKQEA
+286 TAGNNTDKQGA
-297 AESSGNGQTDEN
+297 AETSGNGQTDEN

-314 SEQGTEGTLPYVDGI
+314 SEHGTEGTLPYVDGI
-329 YYGTAEGYKGDIKAA
+329 YYGTSEGYKGDIKVA
-344 VVIQNKTLKAILVTE
+344 VVIQDKTLKAILVTE

-397 LIGAVKAAFEE
+397 LIGAVKEAFEE

-413 AGENTGDGN
+413 AGENTGNGN
-422 SDANNKNNSNS
+422 SGGNNNNSN
-433 DNNNGN
+433 
-439 DNSSNNADD
+439 NAAD
-448 SNIAGEEDKA
+448 SNVALDEDKA

-466 QASLDGAQYTQLSWY
+466 QASLDGTQYTQLSWY

-487 GDAQEVLESA
+487 GDAQEVLDSA
-497 ESTKKDVSCAQ
+497 ESTKKDVSRTQ

-525 NVYEDGVYEVST
+525 NVYEDGTYEVST

-588 KNQPGL
+588 KNQQGM
-594 VSVLT
+594 VSMLT
-599 SQANADSIDFSS
+599 SQAKADSIDFSS

>member
-1 MKFKEILEKI
+1 MKFKEVLEKI
-11 KVYAPLGVSLVV
+11 KVYAPLGVSLVI

-30 LSGYQA
+30 LSGYQT

-44 KKQQVSESVTD
+44 KKHQVSERVTD
-55 AETETET
+55 TET

-69 QTHAGSFELADG
+69 QTATGSFELADG

-143 ATYSSNGIIGA
+143 ATYSSNGIIKA

-169 KSKQESTSES
+169 KSKQESTSDS

-273 VRSALSQAAVSEN
+273 VRSALSQAAVSDN
-286 TADNNNDKQEA
+286 TTGNNTDKQGA
-297 AESSGNGQTDEN
+297 AEASGNGQTGEN
-309 SSGSA
+309 PSGSA
-314 SEQGTEGTLPYVDGI
+314 QQQGTEGTLPYVDGI
-329 YYGTAEGYKGDIKAA
+329 YYGTAEGYKGDIKVA
-344 VVIQNKTLKAILVTE
+344 VVIQDKTLKAILVTE
-359 KQDDEPFITNA
+359 KNDDEPFITNA

-413 AGENTGDGN
+413 AGENTGDSN
-422 SDANNKNNSNS
+422 SDSNNSN
-433 DNNNGN
+433 DNN
-439 DNSSNNADD
+439 

-466 QASLDGAQYTQLSWY
+466 QASLDGTQYTQLSWY

-487 GDAQEVLESA
+487 EDANEVLSSA
-497 ESTKKDVSCAQ
+497 EATKKDVSRAQ

-525 NVYEDGVYEVST
+525 NVYEDGTYDVST

-588 KNQPGL
+588 KNQQGM

-599 SQANADSIDFSS
+599 SQANADSIDFSR
-611 IDTVSRATCT
+611 IDTVSHATCT
-621 SKAIIDG
+621 SKAIING
-628 CKSALEAAKKK
+628 CKSVLEAAKKK

>member
-1 MKFKEILEKI
+1 MKFKEVLEKI
-11 KVYAPLGVSLVV
+11 KVYAPLGVSLVI

-30 LSGYQA
+30 LSGYQT

-44 KKQQVSESVTD
+44 KKQQVSERVTD
-55 AETETET
+55 TET

-69 QTHAGSFELADG
+69 QTATGSFELADG

-273 VRSALSQAAVSEN
+273 VRSALSQAAVSDN
-286 TADNNNDKQEA
+286 TVGNNTDKQGA
-297 AESSGNGQTDEN
+297 AEGSGNGQTDEN

-314 SEQGTEGTLPYVDGI
+314 SEKGTEGTLPYVDGI
-329 YYGTAEGYKGDIKAA
+329 YYGTAEGYKGDIRVA
-344 VVIQNKTLKAILVTE
+344 VVIQDKTLKAILVTE

-413 AGENTGDGN
+413 AGENTGGSN
-422 SDANNKNNSNS
+422 SDSNNSN
-433 DNNNGN
+433 DNN
-439 DNSSNNADD
+439 

-458 VLSKLVQS
+458 VLLKLVQS

-525 NVYEDGVYEVST
+525 NVYEDGTYDVST

-575 QNASYI
+575 QNVSYI
-581 KKAADGT
+581 KKAVDGT
-588 KNQPGL
+588 KNQAGM

-599 SQANADSIDFSS
+599 SQTNADSIDFSS
-611 IDTVSRATCT
+611 IDTVSHATCT

>member
-1 MKFKEILEKI
+1 MKFKEVLEKI
-11 KVYAPLGVSLVV
+11 KVYAPLGVSLVI

-30 LSGYQA
+30 LSGYQT

-44 KKQQVSESVTD
+44 KKQQVSERVTD
-55 AETETET
+55 TETET
-62 ENAAEDT
+62 ENAAENT
-69 QTHAGSFELADG
+69 QTATGSFDLADG

-121 RAKGVIDRIIA
+121 RAKGVIDRIIS

-154 VKNALTGEKDNGVTG
+154 VKNALTGEKDKTVTG
-169 KSKQESTSES
+169 KSKQESAS
-179 ESDSSLA
+179 ESDSSSV
-186 EIAAVQDASAYKD
+186 EKAAVQDASAYKD

-217 DISGGKIASISIVS
+217 DIVGGKIASISIVS

-286 TADNNNDKQEA
+286 TAGNNTDKQDATET
-297 AESSGNGQTDEN
+297 SGNGQTDEN
-309 SSGSA
+309 SSGS
-314 SEQGTEGTLPYVDGI
+314 SQEQGTEGTLPYVDGI
-329 YYGTAEGYKGDIKAA
+329 YYGTAEGYKGDIKVA
-344 VVIQNKTLKAILVTE
+344 VVIQDKTLKAILVTE

-413 AGENTGDGN
+413 AGENTGD
-422 SDANNKNNSNS
+422 SNS
-433 DNNNGN
+433 GNN
-439 DNSSNNADD
+439 NSSNNSDN
-448 SNIAGEEDKA
+448 SNIAGDEDKA

-466 QASLDGAQYTQLSWY
+466 QASLDGTQYTQLSWY

-487 GDAQEVLESA
+487 EDANEVLSSA
-497 ESTKKDVSCAQ
+497 EATKKDVSRAQ

-525 NVYEDGVYEVST
+525 NVYEDGTYDVST

-551 LSMKVTIAN
+551 LSMKVTVAN

-588 KNQPGL
+588 KNQQGM

-599 SQANADSIDFSS
+599 SQANADSIDFSG

-621 SKAIIDG
+621 SKAIING
-628 CKSALEAAKKK
+628 CKSVLEAAKKK

>member
-1 MKFKEILEKI
+1 MKFKEVFEKI
-11 KVYAPLGVSLVV
+11 KVYAPLGVSLVI

-30 LSGYQA
+30 LSGYQT
-36 KASEPSKD
+36 KASEPSND
-44 KKQQVSESVTD
+44 KKHQVSERVTD
-55 AETETET
+55 TETED
-62 ENAAEDT
+62 AAEDT
-69 QTHAGSFELADG
+69 QTATGSFELADG

-121 RAKGVIDRIIA
+121 RAKAVIDRIIA

-169 KSKQESTSES
+169 KSKQGSTSES

-231 TKDGDSYVKSAS
+231 TKDGNSYVKSAS

-273 VRSALSQAAVSEN
+273 VRSALSQAAVSDN
-286 TADNNNDKQEA
+286 TTGNNTDKQGA
-297 AESSGNGQTDEN
+297 AEVSGNGQTDEN

-314 SEQGTEGTLPYVDGI
+314 SEKGTEGTLPYVDGI
-329 YYGTAEGYKGDIKAA
+329 YYGTAEGYKGDIRVA
-344 VVIQNKTLKAILVTE
+344 VVIQDKTLKAILVTE

-413 AGENTGDGN
+413 AGENTGGSN
-422 SDANNKNNSNS
+422 SDSNNSN
-433 DNNNGN
+433 DNN
-439 DNSSNNADD
+439 

-458 VLSKLVQS
+458 VLLKLVQS

-525 NVYEDGVYEVST
+525 NVYEDGTYDVST

-575 QNASYI
+575 QNVSYI
-581 KKAADGT
+581 KKAVDGT
-588 KNQPGL
+588 KNQAGM

-599 SQANADSIDFSS
+599 SQTNADSIDFSS
-611 IDTVSRATCT
+611 IDTVSHATCT

>member
-1 MKFKEILEKI
+1 MKFKEVLEKI
-11 KVYAPLGVSLVV
+11 KVYAPLGVSLVI

-30 LSGYQA
+30 LSGYQT

-44 KKQQVSESVTD
+44 KKHQVSERVTD
-55 AETETET
+55 TETED
-62 ENAAEDT
+62 AAEDT
-69 QTHAGSFELADG
+69 QTATGSFELADG

-101 DKKITS
+101 DKKIIS

-121 RAKGVIDRIIA
+121 RAKAVIDRIIA

-273 VRSALSQAAVSEN
+273 VRSALSQAAVSDN
-286 TADNNNDKQEA
+286 TVGNNTDKQGA
-297 AESSGNGQTDEN
+297 AEASGNGQTDEN

-329 YYGTAEGYKGDIKAA
+329 YYGTAEGYKGDIRVA
-344 VVIQNKTLKAILVTE
+344 VVIQDKTLKAILVTE

-413 AGENTGDGN
+413 AGENTGGSN
-422 SDANNKNNSNS
+422 SDSNNSN
-433 DNNNGN
+433 DNN
-439 DNSSNNADD
+439 

-458 VLSKLVQS
+458 VLLKLVQS

-525 NVYEDGVYEVST
+525 NVYEDGTYDVST

-575 QNASYI
+575 QNVSYI
-581 KKAADGT
+581 KKAVDGT
-588 KNQPGL
+588 KNQPGM

-599 SQANADSIDFSS
+599 SQTNADSIDFSS
-611 IDTVSRATCT
+611 IDTVSHATCT

>member
-1 MKFKEILEKI
+1 MKFKEVLEKI
-11 KVYAPLGVSLVV
+11 KVYAPLGVSLVI

-30 LSGYQA
+30 LSGYQT

-44 KKQQVSESVTD
+44 KKHQVSERVTD
-55 AETETET
+55 TET

-69 QTHAGSFELADG
+69 QTATGSFELADG

-121 RAKGVIDRIIA
+121 RAKAVIDRIIA
-132 SQSFDV
+132 SQFFDV

-273 VRSALSQAAVSEN
+273 VRSALSQAAVSDKTTGNN
-286 TADNNNDKQEA
+286 TDKQGA
-297 AESSGNGQTDEN
+297 AEASGNGQTDKN

-329 YYGTAEGYKGDIKAA
+329 YYGTAEGYKGDIRVA
-344 VVIQNKTLKAILVTE
+344 VVIQDKTLKAILVTE

-413 AGENTGDGN
+413 AGENTGGSN
-422 SDANNKNNSNS
+422 SDSNNSN
-433 DNNNGN
+433 DNN
-439 DNSSNNADD
+439 

-458 VLSKLVQS
+458 VLLKLVQS

-525 NVYEDGVYEVST
+525 NVYEDGTYDVST

-575 QNASYI
+575 QNVSYI
-581 KKAADGT
+581 KKAVDGT
-588 KNQPGL
+588 KNQPGM

-599 SQANADSIDFSS
+599 SQTNADSIDFSS
-611 IDTVSRATCT
+611 IDTVSHATCT

>member
-1 MKFKEILEKI
+1 MKFKEVLEKI
-11 KVYAPLGVSLVV
+11 KVYAPLGVSLVI

-30 LSGYQA
+30 LSGYQT

-44 KKQQVSESVTD
+44 KKHQVSERVTD
-55 AETETET
+55 TET

-69 QTHAGSFELADG
+69 QTATGSFELADG

-89 FSGPVTVAVTIM
+89 FSGHVTVAVTIM

-121 RAKGVIDRIIA
+121 RAKAVIDRIIA

-231 TKDGDSYVKSAS
+231 TKDGDSYVKIAS

-273 VRSALSQAAVSEN
+273 VRSALSQAAVSDN
-286 TADNNNDKQEA
+286 TTGNNTDKQGA
-297 AESSGNGQTDEN
+297 AEVSGNGQTDEN

-329 YYGTAEGYKGDIKAA
+329 YYGTAEGYKGDIRVA
-344 VVIQNKTLKAILVTE
+344 VVIQDKTLKAILVTE

-413 AGENTGDGN
+413 AGENTGGSN
-422 SDANNKNNSNS
+422 SDSNNSN
-433 DNNNGN
+433 DNN
-439 DNSSNNADD
+439 

-458 VLSKLVQS
+458 VLLKLVQS

-525 NVYEDGVYEVST
+525 NVYEDGTYDVST

-575 QNASYI
+575 QNVSYI
-581 KKAADGT
+581 KKAVDGT
-588 KNQPGL
+588 KNQAGM

-599 SQANADSIDFSS
+599 SQTNADSIDFSS
-611 IDTVSRATCT
+611 IDTVSHATCT

>member
-1 MKFKEILEKI
+1 MKFKEVLEKI
-11 KVYAPLGVSLVV
+11 KVYAPLGVSLVI

-30 LSGYQA
+30 LSGYQT

-44 KKQQVSESVTD
+44 KKHQVSERVTD
-55 AETETET
+55 TETED
-62 ENAAEDT
+62 AAEDT
-69 QTHAGSFELADG
+69 QTATGSFELADG

-101 DKKITS
+101 DKKIIS

-121 RAKGVIDRIIA
+121 RAKAVIDRIIA

-169 KSKQESTSES
+169 KSKQGSTSES

-273 VRSALSQAAVSEN
+273 VRSALSQAAVSDN
-286 TADNNNDKQEA
+286 TVGNNTDKQGA
-297 AESSGNGQTDEN
+297 AEASGNGQTDEN

-314 SEQGTEGTLPYVDGI
+314 SEKGTEGTLPYVDGI
-329 YYGTAEGYKGDIKAA
+329 YYGTAEGYKGDIRVA
-344 VVIQNKTLKAILVTE
+344 VVIQDKTLKAILVTE

-413 AGENTGDGN
+413 AGENTGGSN
-422 SDANNKNNSNS
+422 SDSNNSN
-433 DNNNGN
+433 DNN
-439 DNSSNNADD
+439 

-458 VLSKLVQS
+458 VLLKLVQS

-525 NVYEDGVYEVST
+525 NVYEDGTYDVST

-575 QNASYI
+575 QNVSYI
-581 KKAADGT
+581 KKAVDGT
-588 KNQPGL
+588 KNQAGM

-599 SQANADSIDFSS
+599 SQTNADSIDFSS
-611 IDTVSRATCT
+611 IDTVSHATCT

>member
-1 MKFKEILEKI
+1 MKFKEVLEKI
-11 KVYAPLGVSLVV
+11 KVYAPLGVSLVI

-30 LSGYQA
+30 LSGYQT

-44 KKQQVSESVTD
+44 KKQQVSERVTD
-55 AETETET
+55 TETET
-62 ENAAEDT
+62 ENAAENT
-69 QTHAGSFELADG
+69 QTATGSFDLADG

-121 RAKGVIDRIIA
+121 RAKGVIDRIIS

-154 VKNALTGEKDNGVTG
+154 VKNALTGENDKTVTG
-169 KSKQESTSES
+169 KSKQESAS
-179 ESDSSLA
+179 ESDSSSA
-186 EIAAVQDASAYKD
+186 EIEAVQDAAAYRD

-217 DISGGKIASISIVS
+217 DIAGGKIASISIVS

-243 SLLDTIVEKQ
+243 SLIDTIVEKQ
-253 STNVDTVSGATF
+253 NTNVDTVSGATF
-265 SSRGIIAA
+265 SSRGIISA
-273 VRSALSQAAVSEN
+273 VRSALSQAAVSKN
-286 TADNNNDKQEA
+286 TADNITDKQDATEA
-297 AESSGNGQTDEN
+297 SGNGQTGEN
-309 SSGSA
+309 PSGSA
-314 SEQGTEGTLPYVDGI
+314 QQQGTEGTLPYVDGI
-329 YYGTAEGYKGDIKAA
+329 YYGTAEGYKGDIKVA
-344 VVIQNKTLKAILVTE
+344 VVIQDKTLKAILVTK

-413 AGENTGDGN
+413 AGENTGD
-422 SDANNKNNSNS
+422 SNS
-433 DNNNGN
+433 GNN
-439 DNSSNNADD
+439 NSSNNSDN
-448 SNIAGEEDKA
+448 SNIAGDEDKA

-466 QASLDGAQYTQLSWY
+466 QASFDSTQYTQLSWY
-481 LLQIRL
+481 LFQIRL
-487 GDAQEVLESA
+487 EDANEVLSSA
-497 ESTKKDVSCAQ
+497 EATKKDVSRAQ

-525 NVYEDGVYEVST
+525 NVYEDGTYDVST

-588 KNQPGL
+588 KNQPGM

-621 SKAIIDG
+621 SKAIING
-628 CKSALEAAKKK
+628 CKSALETAKKK

>member
-1 MKFKEILEKI
+1 MKFKEVLEKI
-11 KVYAPLGVSLVV
+11 KVYAPLGVSLVI

-30 LSGYQA
+30 LSGYQT

-44 KKQQVSESVTD
+44 NKQQVSDRVT
-55 AETETET
+55 EIETET

-69 QTHAGSFELADG
+69 QTATGSFELADG

-186 EIAAVQDASAYKD
+186 EIAAAQDASAYKD

-243 SLLDTIVEKQ
+243 SVLDTIVEKQ

-273 VRSALSQAAVSEN
+273 VRSALSQAAVSDN
-286 TADNNNDKQEA
+286 TDKQGA
-297 AESSGNGQTDEN
+297 AEASGNGQTDEN

-314 SEQGTEGTLPYVDGI
+314 SEKGTEGTLPYVDGV
-329 YYGTAEGYKGDIKAA
+329 YYGTAEGYKGDIRVA
-344 VVIQNKTLKAILVTE
+344 VVIQDKTLKAILVTE

-413 AGENTGDGN
+413 AGENTGGSN
-422 SDANNKNNSNS
+422 SDSNNSN
-433 DNNNGN
+433 DNN
-439 DNSSNNADD
+439 

-458 VLSKLVQS
+458 VLLKLVQS
-466 QASLDGAQYTQLSWY
+466 QTSLDGAQYTQLSWY

-497 ESTKKDVSCAQ
+497 ESTKKDVSYAQ

-525 NVYEDGVYEVST
+525 NVYEDGTYDVST

-575 QNASYI
+575 QNAPYI
-581 KKAADGT
+581 NKAADGT
-588 KNQPGL
+588 KNQPGM

-599 SQANADSIDFSS
+599 SQTNADSIDFSS
-611 IDTVSRATCT
+611 IDTVSHATCT
-621 SKAIIDG
+621 SKTIIDG

>member
-1 MKFKEILEKI
+1 MKFKEVLEKI
-11 KVYAPLGVSLVV
+11 KVYAPLGVSLVI

-30 LSGYQA
+30 LSGYQT

-44 KKQQVSESVTD
+44 KKHQVSERVTD
-55 AETETET
+55 TET

-69 QTHAGSFELADG
+69 QIATGSFELADG

-169 KSKQESTSES
+169 KSKQGSTSDS

-186 EIAAVQDASAYKD
+186 EIAAVQDASTYKD

-273 VRSALSQAAVSEN
+273 VRSALSQAAVSDN
-286 TADNNNDKQEA
+286 TTGNNTDKQGA
-297 AESSGNGQTDEN
+297 AEASGNGQTDEN

-329 YYGTAEGYKGDIKAA
+329 YYGTAEGYKGDIRVA
-344 VVIQNKTLKAILVTE
+344 VVIQDKTLKAILVTE

-413 AGENTGDGN
+413 AGENTGDNN
-422 SDANNKNNSNS
+422 SDSNNSN
-433 DNNNGN
+433 DNNN
-439 DNSSNNADD
+439 
-448 SNIAGEEDKA
+448 NIAGEEDKA
-458 VLSKLVQS
+458 VLLKLVQS

-525 NVYEDGVYEVST
+525 NVYEDGTYDVST

-575 QNASYI
+575 QNTPYI